1 MKKYLL
7 LLAIFIAISSCSKDE
22 YAGPASDASY
32 IVKEVDKIVEVV
44 KEVPTTVTVN
54 VPTPVAPPDYDF
66 NRKGVSTV
74 YYTGQ
79 TNRLKMA
86 AALGAAMNS
95 NTSTKEKINNMFNNG
110 EGFDDATLNGT
121 GKKVGNKTGAYGS
134 ATVKPIFDT
143 WITDFVDNVIPAWNN
158 DAAKGVAGKY
168 TDPGKGGRS
177 VYINKQ
183 GKEYNQLF
191 MKGLIGGMANDQII
205 NGYLSKTK
213 LNSVKDDNDNGVFGY
228 TSPGSAE
235 PNVTKMEHYWDE
247 GFGYLYGLDNQTD
260 PKLGASGDV
269 LLNKYLKKVNASDEP
284 GIAKKINDAFTLGR
298 AAITAKNYTLRDEQA
313 DIIKVELSKVIGY
326 KAAYY
331 MYSGGANIEAG
342 KWANALHALSEGYGF
357 ILSLQ
362 YTQKADG
369 TPYMDNAAVNALLAE
384 LDKGDG
390 FWDHTKATLGV
401 LGKQISD
408 ATGLVPQNAY

>member
-1 MKKYLL
+1 MKKYVLL
-7 LLAIFIAISSCSKDE
+7 FAVFIAISSCSKDE
-22 YAGPASDASY
+22 YTGPASDASY
-32 IVKEVDKIVEVV
+32 IVKEVEVIKEV
-44 KEVPTTVTVN
+44 IKEVPTTVTVN

-66 NRKGVSTV
+66 NRKGISTV

-168 TDPGKGGRS
+168 TDPGEGGRS

-213 LNSVKDDNDNGVFGY
+213 LNSVKDDNDNDIFGY

-269 LLNKYLKKVNASDEP
+269 LLNKYLKKVDASDEP
-284 GIAKKINDAFTLGR
+284 GIAKKIYDAFTLGR

-342 KWANALHALSEGYGF
+342 KWANAHHALSEGYGF

-390 FWDHTKATLGV
+390 FWDHTKATLGA

-408 ATGLVPQNAY
+408 ASGLVPQNAY

>member
-1 MKKYLL
+1 MKKYVLL
-7 LLAIFIAISSCSKDE
+7 FAVLIAISSCSKDE
-22 YAGPASDASY
+22 YTGPASDASY
-32 IVKEVDKIVEVV
+32 IIKEVEKIV
-44 KEVPTTVTVN
+44 EVPTTVTVN

-79 TNRLKMA
+79 TSRLKMA

-95 NTSTKEKINNMFNNG
+95 NTSTKEQINNMFNNG

-121 GKKVGNKTGAYGS
+121 GKKVGNKTGVYGS

-158 DAAKGVAGKY
+158 DASKGVAGKY
-168 TDPGKGGRS
+168 TDPGEGGRS

-205 NGYLSKTK
+205 NGYLSQTK
-213 LNSVKDDNDNGVFGY
+213 LNSAKDDNDNDVFGY

-247 GFGYLYGLDNQTD
+247 GFGYLYGEDSQYSQD
-260 PKLGASGDV
+260 LGSGVLISKYGGKGDV
-269 LLNKYLKKVNASDEP
+269 P
-284 GIAKKINDAFTLGR
+284 GLEKELYDAFKLGR
-298 AAITAKNYTLRDEQA
+298 AAIVAGDYDLRDKQA
-313 DIIKVELSKVIGY
+313 KIIKVGVSKIIGY
-326 KAAYY
+326 RAAYY
-331 MYSGGANIEAG
+331 LRSGGTKIDSG
-342 KWANALHALSEGYGF
+342 KWADALHALSEGYGF
-357 ILSLQ
+357 VLSLQ
-362 YTQKADG
+362 FTMKDDGNPYFTNQEVNDMLADLEK
-369 TPYMDNAAVNALLAE
+369 DNGFWSRTSAE
-384 LDKGDG
+384 LTAMADKID
-390 FWDHTKATLGV
+390 L
-401 LGKQISD
+401 
-408 ATGLVPQNAY
+408 ATGLSTK

>member
-1 MKKYLL
+1 MKKYVL

-22 YAGPASDASY
+22 YAGPSSDASY

-54 VPTPVAPPDYDF
+54 VPKPVAPPDYDF

-121 GKKVGNKTGAYGS
+121 GKKVGNKIGAYGS

-168 TDPGKGGRS
+168 TDPGEGGRS

-284 GIAKKINDAFTLGR
+284 GIAKKIYDAFTLGR
-298 AAITAKNYTLRDEQA
+298 AAITSKNYTLRDEQA
-313 DIIKVELSKVIGY
+313 DIIKFELSKVIGY